1 MTVMAVAAALAA
13 AGCGGDDE
21 KERTAD
27 SGVESTAAQPTV
39 SAPSATE
46 DGGEPAPEDDST
58 EDEGAVSD
66 TVETLVPQSSPGR
79 GCLSGSYVSLSFVGK
94 RSVDSPFGAVD
105 LAGRGRG
112 LGLDFAGARWTFR
125 GVGSRPMRG
134 TALGIKGTLK
144 VNGSARGR
152 LIRAPGK
159 RLRFRQTGS
168 RGTVTLAGLGQ
179 EFELPVSVVAPA
191 VVPDGRAKVV
201 CAGRRL
207 TIDSAS
213 GVLRLVRP

>member
-1 MTVMAVAAALAA
+1 MALAA

-21 KERTAD
+21 KEPAADAGGGTTA
-27 SGVESTAAQPTV
+27 SEPTN
-39 SAPSATE
+39 SAPSTGE
-46 DGGEPAPEDDST
+46 DTPEQVPEDRTT
-58 EDEGAVSD
+58 EEDDAAPDDTPEAPVAQGA
-66 TVETLVPQSSPGR
+66 PGR
-79 GCLSGSYVSLSFVGK
+79 GCLRGSYVSLSFVGK

-105 LAGRGRG
+105 LAGRGHG
-112 LGLDFAGARWTFR
+112 LGLEFAGARWTFH
-125 GVGSRPMRG
+125 GVGSRPMHG